1 MSSSINKITKPILG
15 TSLGS
20 FANGLKPTYDTSV
33 LQEVLSYYQNLDT
46 TGADTV
52 LNNLQNQ
59 ALNLSENLTDRVS
72 TVPLGADLRAQNV
85 ENAFNA
91 YQSMMMPAFE
101 RDISDLQ
108 SRLLNQGLT
117 VGSEAYQ
124 RAMNDL
130 YGVQNTALTSAVT
143 QAFDKGNDIYDKD
156 VENMIES
163 AQLTNDVR
171 QAEIDE
177 IIKFLNNAMTG
188 NEKQN
193 KILEISTNKLEKD
206 SQNDLAEIQNL
217 LSLISSVGGI
227 FL

>member
-1 MSSSINKITKPILG
+1 MGWFGMFLKDELMKNYKG
-15 TSLGS
+15 SL
-20 FANGLKPTYDTSV
+20 F
-33 LQEVLSYYQNLDT
+33 
-46 TGADTV
+46 
-52 LNNLQNQ
+52 
-59 ALNLSENLTDRVS
+59 
-72 TVPLGADLRAQNV
+72 
-85 ENAFNA
+85 
-91 YQSMMMPAFE
+91 QSKKW
-101 RDISDLQ
+101 
-108 SRLLNQGLT
+108 N
-117 VGSEAYQ
+117 
-124 RAMNDL
+124 
-130 YGVQNTALTSAVT
+130 
-143 QAFDKGNDIYDKD
+143 KGNDIYDKD

-193 KILEISTNKLEKD
+193 KILEISTGKLEKD